1 MAAENIQKMRYADAL
16 TLALSEEMDSNPDVF
31 IIGEEVGQYLGTLQ
45 ITKGFLDKYGPTRC
59 VDTPISEAGIIGL
72 GIGSAMA
79 GLRPVCEMM
88 RMDFALPAYDQIA
101 QHAAKIRYMFGGQF
115 KVPMVVRGPSGV
127 GRQLS
132 AQHSQSLEVLFAHCP
147 GLKVAVPATPA
158 DAKGLMKSAIRDDNP
173 VIVMEALRLYYEK
186 PEVLEAIQ
194 EGLSDVPQS
203 TDFTVPLGQANVLRQ
218 GEHVTLIGY
227 STMTIAN
234 LRAAN
239 ILAKDGI
246 RAEVI
251 DLRTL
256 LPLDMNTVLT
266 SIKKTHRAVVVQ
278 EQWGLYGCGAEISAQ
293 IAERAF
299 YDLDAPVLRVTGAF
313 VPMPYSRSLE
323 NLAFP
328 NENDIVAAAKRTLS
342 K

>member
-1 MAAENIQKMRYADAL
+1 M
-16 TLALSEEMDSNPDVF
+16 F

-45 ITKGFLDKYGPTRC
+45 VTKGFLDKYGPTRC
-59 VDTPISEAGIIGL
+59 VDTPISEVGIIGL

-88 RMDFALPAYDQIA
+88 RIDFALPAYDQIS

-115 KVPMVVRGPSGV
+115 KVPMVIRGPSGV

-132 AQHSQSLEVLFAHCP
+132 AQHSQSLEALFAHCP
-147 GLKVAVPATPA
+147 GLKVAMPATPA
-158 DAKGLMKSAIRDDNP
+158 DAKGLMKAAIRDDNP
-173 VIVMEALRLYYEK
+173 VVVLEALRMYYEK

-194 EGLSDVPQS
+194 PGLSDVSQDP
-203 TDFTVPLGQANVLRQ
+203 DFVTPLGVANVLRE
-218 GEHVTLIGY
+218 GRDVTLVGY

-239 ILAKDGI
+239 TLAKDGI
-246 RAEVI
+246 MAEVI

-256 LPLDMNTVLT
+256 LPLDMDTVLK
-266 SIKKTHRAVVVQ
+266 SVKKTHRAVVVQ
-278 EQWGLYGCGAEISAQ
+278 EQWGLYGCSAEISAQ
-293 IAERAF
+293 IAERGF
-299 YDLDAPVLRVTGAF
+299 FDLDAPVMRVTGAF
-313 VPMPYSRSLE
+313 VPMPYSKALE
-323 NLAFP
+323 SLAFP